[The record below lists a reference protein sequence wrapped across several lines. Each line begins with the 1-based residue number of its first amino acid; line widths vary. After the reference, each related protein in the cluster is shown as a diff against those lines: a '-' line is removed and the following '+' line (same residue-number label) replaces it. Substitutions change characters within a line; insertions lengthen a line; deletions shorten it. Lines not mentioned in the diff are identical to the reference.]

1 MAAGRFVVPPYFPA
15 RDRDFNLLSGA
26 LLYVYQNET
35 TTKTNIYTDEA
46 LTVLSSNPVVANS
59 SGQFPAIYAEA
70 GTEASPVLYSVSI
83 TTSTGA
89 SPGNPF
95 NFDNYRPSVDWETA
109 ALALAD
115 AAAAAAEASADDAAA
130 SADEAEAAAVLTA
143 ADLAA
148 IEAIAAGSPSAPSII
163 NKADRDGSNLT
174 GTQPAEFLAV
184 LDGVSLTALAASS
197 GSDLVG
203 FQPSGTG
210 AVSRT
215 AQEKLRDFV
224 NVKDF
229 GAVGDG
235 VADDTQAFRD
245 AISFAHGRA
254 VYVPGGDYLITSQI
268 RVEPV
273 AEIDRNPAKAV
284 GAFAPGMWL
293 FGDGMVETRIQCR
306 VPNNSMFY
314 CNVTNPVPYAYRA
327 QMGMR
332 VQNLAIVGAGSVAN
346 SSAFE
351 ILNAY
356 QIQFS
361 QVHIRSLTGSAI
373 RMVNGEFLDDGW
385 NCALFDSVWIE
396 ACGTGG
402 FGFGFDATGATGR
415 NEGSF
420 TQLRNVFIQGC
431 GRNEYFSLTDLSDVA
446 GEATL
451 TLNLN
456 QMPQTSPTAT
466 AHPFVPER
474 VMGTNPISTVNGS
487 ARVTIAVPGTSNY
500 IAGQQ
505 INITGAGAVGG
516 ITLSGDYVIQ
526 QANPTNIIV
535 THGSAATSTA
545 NGGGTGVTINA
556 RIKLKMF
563 GVLKSQTLALNPIS
577 TVINTP
583 IVTIASTGHGLS
595 VGDVVTFSGA
605 TATGGI
611 TVSGSYPIS
620 SVVTNSFTIIS
631 PTVATSSAT
640 GGGGSVVMVSPM
652 WQAND
657 TVYTVGP
664 SPTSTTLR
672 LYTDDTVPVPVS
684 AATWG
689 TWVSGLPAPVPLGA
703 DPFAT
708 VNGSATVTVT
718 HTAHGAASADL
729 VTFAGAAPV
738 GGVTVNGQYR
748 IGVVI
753 DANTYTITATT
764 ATSTVAAGGGGSVTA
779 QYTLASDAIGEVAYY
794 EPRSGGMSSKGQLV
808 KLQSCGFTVNQNVAQ
823 YVPGGAGNSIGL
835 LCEQVTWENNYRR
848 HLFIRGGINYLFQGC
863 QFHGNKDK
871 GLSQWRLADFDASE
885 FVVTQVLW
893 QNTKVRAK
901 ECPAIAFKYS
911 GKNGNPNTV
920 RVRGT
925 FWDDFD
931 YVGQNRFVGV
941 QFDQVQQNMNLSWFS
956 ATLMTLRPIQS
967 FGEGAKTPLRLRGP
981 QNGSGTGVASMT
993 GEWISAQATSN
1004 NGVSAFN
1011 TTTGMSGGP
1020 ALANNT
1026 IYNMY
1031 LYDNDGV
1038 LALTPSLVAPTIDAT
1053 NGYMVMAGDP
1063 TMLWVGRAQ
1072 TDGSAQWLSTGAQF
1086 LNPVIIPGGQEGQ
1099 DASLWFSDADRKLY
1113 IKSTPGLPT
1122 VLTGGTYAYVPTFE
1136 TSVAYDPP
1144 SLAAGASTTTTVA
1157 VTCGVGDFCSGVGF
1171 SLGWGGLT
1179 ATGCVSAANTVTVTI
1194 TNNTAG
1200 TIDLASG
1207 NLRVNV
1213 QRR

>member
-1 MAAGRFVVPPYFPA
+1 MATTPRKTYPE
-15 RDRDFNLLSGA
+15 L
-26 LLYVYQNET
+26 ET
-35 TTKTNIYTDEA
+35 
-46 LTVLSSNPVVANS
+46 LTAPVVATDTV
-59 SGQFPAIYAEA
+59 AAYR
-70 GTEASPVLYSVSI
+70 
-83 TTSTGA
+83 
-89 SPGNPF
+89 SPGPLKQVPVE
-95 NFDNYRPSVDWETA
+95 DVRDYV
-109 ALALAD
+109 LAD
-115 AAAAAAEASADDAAA
+115 SAGDILFQQLTNPTGSVERTLDA
-130 SADEAEAAAVLTA
+130 
-143 ADLAA
+143 
-148 IEAIAAGSPSAPSII
+148 
-163 NKADRDGSNLT
+163 
-174 GTQPAEFLAV
+174 
-184 LDGVSLTALAASS
+184 
-197 GSDLVG
+197 
-203 FQPSGTG
+203 
-210 AVSRT
+210 
-215 AQEKLRDFV
+215 KLSDFV

-235 VADDTQAFRD
+235 VADDTVAFRN
-245 AISFAHGRA
+245 AINFARGRA

-268 RVEPV
+268 RIEPF
-273 AEIDRNPAKAV
+273 AWIDVTSAKAV

-332 VQNLAIVGAGSVAN
+332 VQNLAVVGLSSVAN
-346 SSAFE
+346 STAFE
-351 ILNAY
+351 IFNCY
-356 QIQFS
+356 QLQFS
-361 QVHIRSLTGSAI
+361 QVHIRNMTGEAV
-373 RMVNGEFLDDGW
+373 RLVNGNFVDDGW
-385 NCALFDSVWIE
+385 NCALFDSMWIE
-396 ACGTGG
+396 NCALNGWG
-402 FGFGFDATGATGR
+402 FGFSATGGEAR

-420 TQLRNVFIQGC
+420 TQLRNIFIQGC
-431 GRNEYFSLTDLSDVA
+431 GKNEYFSLTNLADVA

-456 QMPQTSPTAT
+456 QMPATAPTPT
-466 AHPFVPER
+466 AHPFVPVR

-487 ARVTIAVPGTSNY
+487 DRVTIAVPGTSNY
-500 IAGQQ
+500 IASQQ
-505 INITGAGAVGG
+505 INITGANAVGG

-526 QANPTNIIV
+526 QANPTSIVV

-545 NGGGTGVTINA
+545 TGGGTGVTINA

-563 GVLKSQTLALNPIS
+563 GVLKSETLAANPIT

-595 VGDVVTFSGA
+595 VGDLVTFSGA

-620 SVVTNSFTIIS
+620 SVATNTFTIVS
-631 PTVATSSAT
+631 PTNATSSAT

-689 TWVSGLPAPVPLGA
+689 TWVSGLPAPVALGA
-703 DPFAT
+703 NPFAT
-708 VNGSATVTVT
+708 VIGSATVTVT
-718 HTAHGAASADL
+718 HTAHGASSGAL

-779 QYTLASDAIGEVAYY
+779 QYTLASDTIGEVAYY

-808 KLQSCGFTVNQNVAQ
+808 KLQSCGLTLNQNVAQ
-823 YVPGGAGNSIGL
+823 YVPGGAGGSIGL
-835 LCEQVTWENNYRR
+835 ICEQVTWENNYRR
-848 HLFIRGGINYLFQGC
+848 HLFVRGGINYLFQGC
-863 QFHGNKDK
+863 QFHGKTAR
-871 GLSQWRLADFDASE
+871 GLSQWRLADFDATE
-885 FVVTQVLW
+885 FNVTQILW
-893 QNTKVRAK
+893 QNTKVRAQ
-901 ECPAIAFKYS
+901 ECPAIAFKYA
-911 GKNGNPNTV
+911 GANGHPNTV

-925 FWDDFD
+925 LWDDFD
-931 YVGQNRFVGV
+931 YLGQNRFVGV
-941 QFDQVQQNMNLSWFS
+941 QFDQIAQNMNLSWTS
-956 ATLMTLRPIQS
+956 ATLMSFRPNQS
-967 FGEGAKTPLRLRGP
+967 FGQGAKTPFRLRGP
-981 QNGSGTGVASMT
+981 RNGSGIGVASMT
-993 GEWISAQATSN
+993 GEWIEAEATSN

-1020 ALANNT
+1020 ALANST
-1026 IYNMY
+1026 VYNMY
-1031 LYDNDGV
+1031 LYDNNGV
-1038 LALTPSLVAPTIDAT
+1038 LALTPSLVSPIIDAT
-1053 NGYMVMAGDP
+1053 SGYMVMAGDP

-1113 IKSTPGLPT
+1113 IKSTTGLPG

-1136 TSVAYDPP
+1136 TSVVYDPP
-1144 SLAAGASTTTTVA
+1144 SLAAGASTTTTVT

>member
-1 MAAGRFVVPPYFPA
+1 M
-15 RDRDFNLLSGA
+15 
-26 LLYVYQNET
+26 
-35 TTKTNIYTDEA
+35 A
-46 LTVLSSNPVVANS
+46 LTPRKTYPELETLTAPVVATDTLAAYRAP
-59 SGQFPAIYAEA
+59 GPLKQV
-70 GTEASPVLYSVSI
+70 PVEDVRDYVL
-83 TTSTGA
+83 
-89 SPGNPF
+89 
-95 NFDNYRPSVDWETA
+95 
-109 ALALAD
+109 
-115 AAAAAAEASADDAAA
+115 DDAAG
-130 SADEAEAAAVLTA
+130 SILFRQLTNPT
-143 ADLAA
+143 
-148 IEAIAAGSPSAPSII
+148 GSV
-163 NKADRDGSNLT
+163 
-174 GTQPAEFLAV
+174 E
-184 LDGVSLTALAASS
+184 
-197 GSDLVG
+197 
-203 FQPSGTG
+203 
-210 AVSRT
+210 RT
-215 AQEKLRDFV
+215 IDAKLSDFV

-235 VADDTQAFRD
+235 VADDTVAFRN
-245 AISFAHGRA
+245 AINFAHGRA

-268 RVEPV
+268 RVEPY
-273 AEIDRNPAKAV
+273 AWIDVNPAKAV

-293 FGDGMVETRIQCR
+293 VGDGMVETRIQCR
-306 VPNNSMFY
+306 VPNNAMFY
-314 CNVTNPVPYAYRA
+314 CNVQNPVPYAYRA

-361 QVHIRSLTGSAI
+361 QVHIRSLTGPAI
-373 RMVNGEFLDDGW
+373 RMVNGEFVDDGW
-385 NCALFDSVWIE
+385 NCASFDSVWIE
-396 ACGTGG
+396 ACGTSGW
-402 FGFGFDATGATGR
+402 GFGFDATGATGR

-420 TQLRNVFIQGC
+420 THLRNVFIQAC
-431 GRNEYFSLTDLSDVA
+431 GRNEYFSLTNLADVA

-456 QMPQTSPTAT
+456 QMPQTFPTAT
-466 AHPFVPER
+466 AHPFVPVR

-487 ARVTIAVPGTSNY
+487 ARVTIAVPGTNTY
-500 IAGQQ
+500 IAGQE

-516 ITLSGDYVIQ
+516 ITLSGAYVVQ

-563 GVLKSQTLALNPIS
+563 GVLKSGTLALNPIT

-605 TATGGI
+605 TAVGGI

-620 SVVTNSFTIIS
+620 SVATNTFTIIS
-631 PTVATSSAT
+631 PTDATSSAT
-640 GGGGSVVMVSPM
+640 GGGAAVVMRSPM

-657 TVYTVGP
+657 TVFTVGP

-689 TWVSGLPAPVPLGA
+689 TWVSGLPAPVALA
-703 DPFAT
+703 NNPFAT

-718 HTAHGAASADL
+718 HMAHGAASGAL
-729 VTFAGAAPV
+729 VTFAGATAV

-748 IGVVI
+748 VGVVI

-764 ATSTVAAGGGGSVTA
+764 ATSTATGGGAGVTA
-779 QYTLASDAIGEVAYY
+779 QYTLASDTIGEVAYY

-823 YVPGGAGNSIGL
+823 YVPGGAGGSIGL
-835 LCEQVTWENNYRR
+835 ICDQVTWENSYRR
-848 HLFIRGGINYLFQGC
+848 HLFVRGGINYQFYGC
-863 QFHGNKDK
+863 QFHGNKLF

-893 QNTKVRAK
+893 QNTKVRAR

-911 GKNGNPNTV
+911 GTNGNPNTV

-931 YVGQNRFVGV
+931 HSGQNRFFGI
-941 QFDQVQQNMNLSWFS
+941 QFDQVVQTMSLSWTS
-956 ATLMTLRPIQS
+956 ATLMTLRPSQS

-981 QNGSGTGVASMT
+981 QNGSGTGIASMT
-993 GEWISAQATSN
+993 GEWIQAQATSN
-1004 NGVSAFN
+1004 NGVSSFN
-1011 TTTGMSGGP
+1011 TTNGQSGGP
-1020 ALANNT
+1020 ALANST

-1031 LYDNDGV
+1031 LYDNDGA
-1038 LALTPSLVAPTIDAT
+1038 LALTPSLVTPTIDAN

-1072 TDGSAQWLSTGAQF
+1072 TDGSAQWLATGAQF
-1086 LNPVIIPGGQEGQ
+1086 LNPLVMPGGQEGQ
-1099 DASLWFSDADRKLY
+1099 DAALWFSDADRKLY

-1136 TSVAYDPP
+1136 TSVVYDPP

-1207 NLRVNV
+1207 NLRVNI

>member
-1 MAAGRFVVPPYFPA
+1 M
-15 RDRDFNLLSGA
+15 
-26 LLYVYQNET
+26 
-35 TTKTNIYTDEA
+35 A
-46 LTVLSSNPVVANS
+46 LTPRKTYPELTALTAPVVGTDVLAAYRAP
-59 SGQFPAIYAEA
+59 GPLKKVPASTVRDY
-70 GTEASPVLYSVSI
+70 VL
-83 TTSTGA
+83 
-89 SPGNPF
+89 
-95 NFDNYRPSVDWETA
+95 
-109 ALALAD
+109 
-115 AAAAAAEASADDAAA
+115 DDAAG
-130 SADEAEAAAVLTA
+130 SILFRQLTNPT
-143 ADLAA
+143 
-148 IEAIAAGSPSAPSII
+148 GSVERPIDA
-163 NKADRDGSNLT
+163 KM
-174 GTQPAEFLAV
+174 
-184 LDGVSLTALAASS
+184 
-197 GSDLVG
+197 SDM
-203 FQPSGTG
+203 
-210 AVSRT
+210 
-215 AQEKLRDFV
+215 V

-235 VADDTQAFRD
+235 IADDTVAFRN
-245 AISFAHGRA
+245 AINFAHGRA

-268 RVEPV
+268 RVEPF
-273 AEIDRNPAKAV
+273 AWIDVNPAKAV

-293 FGDGMVETRIQCR
+293 VGDGMVETRIQCR
-306 VPNNSMFY
+306 VANNAMFY
-314 CNVTNPVPYAYRA
+314 CNVTNPVPYAFRA

-332 VQNLAIVGAGSVAN
+332 VQNLAIVGSGSVAN

-356 QIQFS
+356 QVQFS
-361 QVHIRSLTGSAI
+361 QVHIRSLTGGAI
-373 RMVNGEFLDDGW
+373 RLVNGEFVDDGW
-385 NCALFDSVWIE
+385 NCAMFDSVWIE
-396 ACGTGG
+396 ACGTSGY
-402 FGFGFDATGATGR
+402 GFGFDATGATGR

-431 GRNEYFSLTDLSDVA
+431 GRNEYFTVTNLADVA

-456 QMPQTSPTAT
+456 QMPQTFPTAT
-466 AHPFVPER
+466 AHPFVPVR
-474 VMGTNPISTVNGS
+474 VMGNNPISTVNGS
-487 ARVTIAVPGTSNY
+487 ARVTIALTGTSNY

-505 INITGAGAVGG
+505 ISISGATAVGG

-526 QANPTNIIV
+526 QANPTSIII

-545 NGGGTGVTINA
+545 TGGGAGVTINA
-556 RIKLKMF
+556 RIKIKMF
-563 GVLKSQTLALNPIS
+563 GVLKTETLGADPIS
-577 TVINTP
+577 TTSGSP
-583 IVTIASTGHGLS
+583 IVTIADTAHGLS

-605 TATGGI
+605 TAVGGI

-620 SVVTNSFTIIS
+620 SVLTNTFTIIAS
-631 PTVATSSAT
+631 SDATSTAT
-640 GGGGSVVMVSPM
+640 GGGGAVVMVSPM

-657 TVYTVGP
+657 TVFTVGP

-672 LYTDDTVPVPVS
+672 LFTDDTVPVAVS

-689 TWVSGLPAPVPLGA
+689 TWVSGLPAPVALGTNPL
-703 DPFAT
+703 AT
-708 VNGSATVTVT
+708 VNGSSTVTVT
-718 HTAHGAASADL
+718 HTGHGAAAGAL
-729 VTFAGAAPV
+729 VTIAGASAV

-748 IGVVI
+748 INVVI
-753 DANTYTITATT
+753 DANTYTITATAASST
-764 ATSTVAAGGGGSVTA
+764 ATGGGAGVTA

-823 YVPGGAGNSIGL
+823 YVPGGAGGSIGL
-835 LCEQVTWENNYRR
+835 ICEQVTWENSYRR
-848 HLFIRGGINYLFQGC
+848 HLFVRGGINYLFFGC
-863 QFHGNKDK
+863 QFHGNKPF

-893 QNTKVRAK
+893 QNTKVRAR
-901 ECPAIAFKYS
+901 ECPAIAFKYTGTNS
-911 GKNGNPNTV
+911 NPNTV

-931 YVGQNRFVGV
+931 HLGQNRFVGI
-941 QFDQVQQNMNLSWFS
+941 QFDQVMQNMNLSWSS
-956 ATLMTLRPIQS
+956 ATLMTLRPNQS
-967 FGEGAKTPLRLRGP
+967 FGDGAKTPLRLRGP
-981 QNGSGTGVASMT
+981 QNGSGTGVVSMT
-993 GEWISAQATSN
+993 GEWISAQTTSN

-1011 TTTGMSGGP
+1011 TTNGQSGGP
-1020 ALANNT
+1020 ALANST

-1031 LYDNDGV
+1031 LYDNDGA
-1038 LALTPSLVAPTIDAT
+1038 LALTPSLVAPTIDT
-1053 NGYMVMAGDP
+1053 NHGYMVMTGDP

-1072 TDGSAQWLSTGAQF
+1072 TDGSAQWLATGAQF

-1099 DASLWFSDADRKLY
+1099 DAALWFSDADRKLY

-1144 SLAAGASTTTTVA
+1144 SLAAGATTTTTVT
-1157 VTCGVGDFCSGVGF
+1157 VTCSVGDYCSGVGF
-1171 SLGWGGLT
+1171 SNGWGGLT